1 MKTQLLSV
9 SRRSLARANYAKDTF
24 MNWLATLA
32 KLGVADVDSNLAT
45 AIRTSAALVF
55 ARLIAIF
62 AGGHSGMRHVLRKA
76 FPFLVLSGS
85 AIGASTMAWIPLSIF
100 TGLGVSAEISGTVR
114 LAQRSMPVVDP
125 EKYGTAPYSSISLCS
140 QERAYRVEGDRQGN
154 FKIENV
160 HSGTYD
166 LVAVAP
172 GYAPEMIS
180 TMNVIGDESIGP
192 MTALVHGGPR
202 TSPCWVNSSNQSVP
216 YHFEVNYGP
225 ANPSQTGPVIRGEA
239 GRWAQES
246 RTKPLQKA
254 RIDLFRAGDL
264 SPVNSTESDKDGRFT
279 MRPPTAGIYELLMS
293 RKGYRDVRV
302 PAFLVPRENVT
313 MVDLSTSD
321 EGRIFIYQ

>member
-1 MKTQLLSV
+1 MS
-9 SRRSLARANYAKDTF
+9 
-24 MNWLATLA
+24 WLAILA
-32 KLGVADVDSNLAT
+32 KLGVADVNSNLAT
-45 AIRTSAALVF
+45 AIRTSAALISAWLMAVF
-55 ARLIAIF
+55 T
-62 AGGHSGMRHVLRKA
+62 GGHSGMRHVLRKA

-85 AIGASTMAWIPLSIF
+85 ALGASTIIWIPLSIF

-125 EKYGTAPYSSISLCS
+125 EKYGIAPYSSITLCS

-160 HSGTYD
+160 RSGTYD

-180 TMNVIGDESIGP
+180 RMNVIGNESIEP

-202 TSPCWVNSSNQSVP
+202 TSPCWVNSSGKNVP
-216 YHFEVNYGP
+216 YRYEVNYEP
-225 ANPSQTGPVIRGEA
+225 PNPSQTAPVIRGEA
-239 GRWAQES
+239 GRWAQKNT
-246 RTKPLQKA
+246 TKPLQKA

-313 MVDLSTSD
+313 LVDLSTSD
-321 EGRIFIYQ
+321 KGAIFIYQ